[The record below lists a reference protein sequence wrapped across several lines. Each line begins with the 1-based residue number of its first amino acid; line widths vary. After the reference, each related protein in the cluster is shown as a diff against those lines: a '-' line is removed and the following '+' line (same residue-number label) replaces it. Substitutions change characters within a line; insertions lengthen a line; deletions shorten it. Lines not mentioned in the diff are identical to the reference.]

1 MKKAFVLASFIFF
14 LFPAKLVWA
23 LDVPTFPT
31 CSNPQ
36 GVLKVSFNSGVHGIV
51 GNPGEFQGADHV
63 YTVDDARTVQCFC
76 SSDGTGIQTNWW
88 KVSSLSQ
95 DEIQT
100 LKNLGWVFIPTGS
113 VWGLQDAPYMA
124 QNVTYSCNSNSTT
137 SNGGSSSSSSNS
149 GSVLSSSA
157 STSSS
162 TGSVLGLAYTGGA
175 WMVGLL
181 ALLSGISVA
190 LGFVSRRIKS

>member
-1 MKKAFVLASFIFF
+1 MKKVIILISFVFF
-14 LFPAKLVWA
+14 LFPTKLVRA

-88 KVSSLSQ
+88 KVSSLTQ
-95 DEIQT
+95 NEIQT

-124 QNVTYSCNSNSTT
+124 QNVTYSCNSNSST
-137 SNGGSSSSSSNS
+137 SNG

-181 ALLSGISVA
+181 ALLSGISVV